1 MLRDLAYC
9 LIIVWAAAAL
19 VAGVYVAAGISIF
32 LCFGIAI
39 IGLLLLRALVEKL
52 TGVQ

>member
-1 MLRDLAYC
+1 MLRDAIYC

-19 VAGVYVAAGISIF
+19 VAGIYLTATINIF
-32 LCFGIAI
+32 LCFGVAI
-39 IGLLLLRALVEKL
+39 VGMLLLRALVEKL